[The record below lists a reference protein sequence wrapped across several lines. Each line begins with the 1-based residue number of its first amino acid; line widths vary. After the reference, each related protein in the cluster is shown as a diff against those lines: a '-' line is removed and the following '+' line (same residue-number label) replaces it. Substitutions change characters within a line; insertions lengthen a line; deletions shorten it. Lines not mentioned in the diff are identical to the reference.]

1 MHRHPL
7 EHAQRKCECII
18 QGIFRAHLFMLEFRA
33 KVLVTRSVGDKLQ
46 RKNALIG

>member
-1 MHRHPL
+1 MHRYPL

-18 QGIFRAHLFMLEFRA
+18 QGIFSRASFFLEFRA
-33 KVLVTRSVGDKLQ
+33 KVLVMRSVGDKFQ